1 MYRTNFAEL
10 VQASLNLARCK
21 QTKQTYGGLI
31 REYKQIDN
39 LKRISVSPVWYFS
52 ESACT
57 DSREFIAHVYQKYPP
72 GVLFLNEGDFRV
84 NDK

>member
-39 LKRISVSPVWYFS
+39 FVKNTRFTCVI
-52 ESACT
+52 
-57 DSREFIAHVYQKYPP
+57 
-72 GVLFLNEGDFRV
+72 LF
-84 NDK
+84 